1 MSNLTK
7 AYHATGHF
15 HWFLGA
21 SAISGSHGRHTNMF
35 CARFSSRWACK
46 MTSSICPQLILDST
60 FDTSGSWRK
69 RYHKNDVLF
78 KGVTSCLKN
87 VANLKNMFVCCLLT
101 QNFQAG
107 SVGRIFFLLPV
118 QEKDIILG
126 KTVINRSK
134 KKNCF
139 SKMAKK

>member
-1 MSNLTK
+1 M
-7 AYHATGHF
+7 
-15 HWFLGA
+15 
-21 SAISGSHGRHTNMF
+21 
-35 CARFSSRWACK
+35 
-46 MTSSICPQLILDST
+46 
-60 FDTSGSWRK
+60 
-69 RYHKNDVLF
+69 LF

-126 KTVINRSK
+126 ITVINRSK
-134 KKNCF
+134 KKKLFLENG
-139 SKMAKK
+139 KKIIIG